1 MVALCT
7 AAVRGVGVVHL
18 PLMMVRRELERREL
32 VRLLPDWAPRPEIV
46 HAVLPSKRCV
56 LPAVR
61 ALVDFLTL
69 RFKKLDEE

>member
-1 MVALCT
+1 
-7 AAVRGVGVVHL
+7 
-18 PLMMVRRELERREL
+18 
-32 VRLLPDWAPRPEIV
+32 V

>member
-1 MVALCT
+1 
-7 AAVRGVGVVHL
+7 
-18 PLMMVRRELERREL
+18 MVRRELERREL
-32 VRLLPDWAPRPEIV
+32 VRLLPYWAPRPEVV